1 MEKFLLKQ
9 KVKLLEM
16 QVKNLKDLVSLKNGL
31 IDNLLGVINSLED
44 ELEERKKSQ

>member
-44 ELEERKKSQ
+44 ELKERRKSQ